1 MSSIENYYFI
11 LLFVIVLEM
20 KKKMLVSTSKLSM
33 KRNTQAAREN
43 NIPKAERSARL
54 T

>member
-33 KRNTQAAREN
+33 KRNTQQRGRIIFPKPNGAR
-43 NIPKAERSARL
+43 A
-54 T
+54 